1 MPFVNIRLVREVI
14 ADDPEAKKEK
24 IARGIV
30 DTITKDDGPR
40 PERYLGGVRGGGRQG
55 LARRP
60 PERRRPAQGRR
71 QVSR

>member
-30 DTITKDDGPR
+30 DTITKTT
-40 PERYLGGVRGGGRQG
+40 G
-55 LARRP
+55 LAP
-60 PERRRPAQGRR
+60 NDVWVVFEEVAAKDWHVGLQSVAAQR
-71 QVSR
+71 QAAGK